1 MSRAS
6 NAGYDRHITIF
17 SPEGRL
23 YQVEYAFKS
32 VNSTGITSVA
42 IKGKHCAVFVSQK
55 KVPDK
60 LIDPESVS
68 YIFRITEKI
77 GCLVTGQIADA
88 RASVNRA
95 RSEAADFRYKYGYD
109 IPVDVLAKRIAN
121 ISQVCTQRAAMRPL
135 AISSIFI
142 AIDEERGPQIF
153 KCDLAGD
160 YAGYKATAS
169 GPKKQEAIN
178 YLEKKL
184 KSDNFEGSW
193 EDIVELAISTLS
205 SVLNIDFKADEI
217 EIGLV
222 GAPLKGDTTPLN
234 TFRVLTTDEIDERL
248 QSIADKD

>member
-1 MSRAS
+1 MSRGS
-6 NAGYDRHITIF
+6 STGYDRHITIF

-42 IKGKHCAVFVSQK
+42 IKGKDSVVFISQK

-60 LIDPESVS
+60 LIDQDSVS
-68 YIFRITEKI
+68 YIFRITENI

-95 RSEAADFRYKYGYD
+95 RVEAADFKYKYGYE

-121 ISQVCTQRAAMRPL
+121 INQVCTQRAAMRPL
-135 AISSIFI
+135 GISSIFI
-142 AIDEERGPQIF
+142 AIDEEKGPQIF
-153 KCDLAGD
+153 KCDLAGY

-184 KSDNFEGSW
+184 KSDGFEGSW
-193 EDIVELAISTLS
+193 IDITELAINTLS
-205 SVLNIDFKADEI
+205 SVLNIDLKATEI
-217 EIGLV
+217 EIGVV
-222 GAPLKGDTTPLN
+222 GASPKGSLKSSN
-234 TFRVLTTDEIDERL
+234 IFRVLTTDEIDERL
-248 QSIADKD
+248 QSIAEKD